1 MDSNT
6 VSSFQ
11 VDCFL
16 WHVRKR
22 FADQEMGDAP
32 FLDRLRR
39 DQKPLRGRGS
49 TLGLDIDTAT
59 RVGKQ
64 IVERILED
72 ESDEALKMTIASVPA
87 TRYLTDMTLEEMS
100 RDWFMLMPKQKV
112 AGSLC
117 IRMDQAIMDK
127 NIILKANFSVIFD
140 RLETLILLRA
150 LTDEGAIVG
159 EISPLPSL
167 PDILMRMSK
176 MQLGSSSEDLNGMIT
191 QFESLKLYR
200 DSLGEAVMRMGD
212 LHSLQSRN
220 GKWREQLSQKFEEI
234 RWLIEEV
241 RHRLKITENSFEQIT
256 FMQALQLLL
265 EVEQEIRTFSFQ
277 LI

>member
-22 FADQEMGDAP
+22 FANWGLGDAP

-39 DQKPLRGRGS
+39 DQKSLRGRSS
-49 TLGLDIDTAT
+49 TLSLEIEPAT
-59 RVGKQ
+59 RAGKQ
-64 IVERILED
+64 IVKRILE
-72 ESDEALKMTIASVPA
+72 EEYGETLEITTASVPA
-87 TRYLTDMTLEEMS
+87 SRYLTEMTLEEMS

-112 AGSLC
+112 TGPLC

-127 NIILKANFSVIFD
+127 NITLKANFSVIFD

-150 LTDEGAIVG
+150 FTEEGAIVG

-167 PDILMRMSK
+167 PGHTGEDVKNAIGILIKGLEWNDNAVRI
-176 MQLGSSSEDLNGMIT
+176 SE
-191 QFESLKLYR
+191 
-200 DSLGEAVMRMGD
+200 A
-212 LHSLQSRN
+212 LQRFA
-220 GKWREQLSQKFEEI
+220 WRST
-234 RWLIEEV
+234 
-241 RHRLKITENSFEQIT
+241 TENRRPPFTTKQKQKMERTIGP
-256 FMQALQLLL
+256 
-265 EVEQEIRTFSFQ
+265 EV
-277 LI
+277 

>member
-22 FADQEMGDAP
+22 FADWGLGDAP

-39 DQKPLRGRGS
+39 DQKSLRGRGS
-49 TLGLDIDTAT
+49 TLGLEIEQAT
-59 RVGKQ
+59 RAGKQ
-64 IVERILED
+64 IVKRILE
-72 ESDEALKMTIASVPA
+72 EEYEEALKITIASVPA
-87 TRYLTDMTLEEMS
+87 SRYLTDMTLEEMS

-117 IRMDQAIMDK
+117 IKMDQATMDK
-127 NIILKANFSVIFD
+127 NITLKANFSVVFN

-150 LTDEGAIVG
+150 FTEEGAIVG

-167 PDILMRMSK
+167 PGHTNEDVKNAIGILIKGLEWNDNTVRV
-176 MQLGSSSEDLNGMIT
+176 SE
-191 QFESLKLYR
+191 
-200 DSLGEAVMRMGD
+200 
-212 LHSLQSRN
+212 
-220 GKWREQLSQKFEEI
+220 
-234 RWLIEEV
+234 
-241 RHRLKITENSFEQIT
+241 
-256 FMQALQLLL
+256 ALQRFSWRSTNENGRPPFFPKQKRKMARTIGP
-265 EVEQEIRTFSFQ
+265 EV
-277 LI
+277 

>member
-22 FADQEMGDAP
+22 FADYGLGDAP

-39 DQKPLRGRGS
+39 DQKSLRGRGN
-49 TLGLDIDTAT
+49 TLGLEIEPAT
-59 RVGKQ
+59 HAGKQ
-64 IVERILED
+64 IVKRILGE
-72 ESDEALKMTIASVPA
+72 EYDEAFKLTIASVP
-87 TRYLTDMTLEEMS
+87 TSRYLTDMTLEEMS
-100 RDWFMLMPKQKV
+100 RDWFMLMPRQKM

-127 NIILKANFSVIFD
+127 KITLKANFSVIFG

-150 LTDEGAIVG
+150 FTEEGAIVG

-167 PDILMRMSK
+167 PGHTDEDVKNAIGILIKGLEWNDNTVRVSETL
-176 MQLGSSSEDLNGMIT
+176 QRFTWRSTNENGRPPLSS
-191 QFESLKLYR
+191 R
-200 DSLGEAVMRMGD
+200 
-212 LHSLQSRN
+212 
-220 GKWREQLSQKFEEI
+220 
-234 RWLIEEV
+234 
-241 RHRLKITENSFEQIT
+241 
-256 FMQALQLLL
+256 
-265 EVEQEIRTFSFQ
+265 
-277 LI
+277 

>member
-22 FADQEMGDAP
+22 FADQELGDAP

-39 DQKPLRGRGS
+39 DQKSLRGRGS
-49 TLGLDIDTAT
+49 TLGLDIETAT
-59 RVGKQ
+59 RAGKQ
-64 IVERILED
+64 IVERILEE
-72 ESDEALKMTIASVPA
+72 ESDEALKMTIASIPA
-87 TRYLTDMTLEEMS
+87 SRYLTDMTLEEMS

-127 NIILKANFSVIFD
+127 NITLKANFSVIFG

-150 LTDEGAIVG
+150 FTEEGAIVG

-167 PDILMRMSK
+167 PGHTDEDVKNAIGVLIGGLEWNDNTVRVSETLQRFARRSCNEDGRPPLPPKQKRK
-176 MQLGSSSEDLNGMIT
+176 MARAIESE
-191 QFESLKLYR
+191 
-200 DSLGEAVMRMGD
+200 V
-212 LHSLQSRN
+212 
-220 GKWREQLSQKFEEI
+220 
-234 RWLIEEV
+234 
-241 RHRLKITENSFEQIT
+241 
-256 FMQALQLLL
+256 
-265 EVEQEIRTFSFQ
+265 
-277 LI
+277 